1 MKALFGRKICDLEEL
16 RGLTHQSIKDGK
28 KGQPYTITREVIL
41 KDKDFRDF
49 ANDFLKDQ
57 SWISPEDGGMNEEG
71 EIRCIRVVNID
82 TGEKVLV
89 NTEGYDYP
97 RYTGLE
103 LA

>member
-16 RGLTHQSIKDGK
+16 KELIHRAIKEGQ
-28 KGQPYTITREVIL
+28 KGQAYTITREVIL
-41 KDKDFRDF
+41 REEDFRDF
-49 ANDFLKDQ
+49 AKDFFRDRP
-57 SWISPEDGGMNEEG
+57 WISPEDGGTTRDG
-71 EIRCIRVVNID
+71 EIRCIRVINNE

-103 LA
+103 I

>member
-1 MKALFGRKICDLEEL
+1 MKALFGRKVCDLVEL
-16 RGLTHQSIKDGK
+16 KELTHQAVKEGK

-41 KDKDFRDF
+41 KNAEFRDF
-49 ANDFLKDQ
+49 AQDFFKDQ
-57 SWISPEDGGMNEEG
+57 LWISHEDGGINEKG
-71 EIRCIRVVNID
+71 EIKCIRVGNAA

-103 LA
+103 LE

>member
-16 RGLTHQSIKDGK
+16 RGLIHQSIKEGQ
-28 KGQPYTITREVIL
+28 KGQPFTIIREVIL

-57 SWISPEDGGMNEEG
+57 TWISPEDGGMSNDG
-71 EIRCIRVVNID
+71 EIRCLRVVNID

-103 LA
+103 LE